1 MEEKLHNQ
9 THMTAKNLCT

>member
-9 THMTAKNLCT
+9 THMTAKV